1 MERSVRAFCFSDF
14 RPILIQSIRLWVWGF
29 LFLRDPFGTNLSFVL
44 TTPSFQFSLPDF
56 QYAFLSILLEGIPF
70 LLGGAILSGLLEE
83 FLPQSLMTRLLPKN
97 PRSAILVS
105 GLLGVILPVCECGI
119 VPVVRRLIRKG
130 LPLSCGIT
138 YMLAAPIVNP
148 LVILSTLAAFRGQ
161 GAWEMTILRFGL
173 GLFVAIV
180 VGLVCSFFAPFSIL
194 RPGLLGPEGGDHEHV
209 HGASRGLLERLQNI
223 AGTASRDFLDVAVYF
238 VIGAAAAS
246 LFSTAVNQEIIL
258 PLATNTPVAIASLM
272 GLASVLSVCSTTDAF
287 IAATLTTFPMAAK
300 LAFLVFGPM
309 FDFKLLFLYGS
320 AFSKRFVLLLGM
332 GLFFGIG
339 LICWRLGALNLSW

>member
-1 MERSVRAFCFSDF
+1 M
-14 RPILIQSIRLWVWGF
+14 
-29 LFLRDPFGTNLSFVL
+29 L

-83 FLPQSLMTRLLPKN
+83 FLPQSLMTRLLPRN
-97 PRSAILVS
+97 PRTAIIVS
-105 GLLGVILPVCECGI
+105 GLLGVIFPVCECGI
-119 VPVVRRLIRKG
+119 VPVVRRLMRKG
-130 LPLSCGIT
+130 LPVSCGIT

-148 LVILSTLAAFRGQ
+148 LVIVSTLAAFRGQ
-161 GAWEMTILRFGL
+161 GAWEMTILRFAL
-173 GLFVAIV
+173 GLSVAIV
-180 VGLVCSFFAPFSIL
+180 VGWVCSYFAPFSIL
-194 RPGLLGPEGGDHEHV
+194 RPGLLGPEGDHEH
-209 HGASRGLLERLQNI
+209 HHDATCGMLDRLQNI
-223 AGTASRDFLDVAVYF
+223 ATVAVRDFLDVAVYF

-246 LFSTAVNQEIIL
+246 LFSTAVNQEVIL
-258 PLATNTPVAIASLM
+258 PLASNPPLAIASLM

-320 AFSKRFVLLLGM
+320 AFSKRFVLLLGV
-332 GLFFGIG
+332 GLFLGIG

>member
-1 MERSVRAFCFSDF
+1 M
-14 RPILIQSIRLWVWGF
+14 
-29 LFLRDPFGTNLSFVL
+29 L
-44 TTPSFQFSLPDF
+44 TTPWFQFSLPDF

-97 PRSAILVS
+97 PRSAVLVS
-105 GLLGVILPVCECGI
+105 GLLGVIFPVCECGI
-119 VPVVRRLIRKG
+119 VPVVRRLMRKG
-130 LPLSCGIT
+130 LPVSCGVT

-148 LVILSTLAAFRGQ
+148 LVVLSTLAAFRGQ

-173 GLFVAIV
+173 GLSIAIFAGWV
-180 VGLVCSFFAPFSIL
+180 VSYFAPYSIL
-194 RPGLLGPEGGDHEHV
+194 RQGLARSEEEHHHGGSGSPLD
-209 HGASRGLLERLQNI
+209 RLQNS
-223 AGTASRDFLDVAVYF
+223 ATVATRDFLDVSVYF

-258 PLATNTPVAIASLM
+258 PLATNPPLAIASLM
-272 GLASVLSVCSTTDAF
+272 ALATVLSVCSTTDAF

-309 FDFKLLFLYGS
+309 LDLKLLFLYGA
-320 AFSKRFVLLLGM
+320 AFSKRFIILLAI
-332 GLFFGIG
+332 GLFVVIG
-339 LICWRLGALNLSW
+339 LLCWRLALLNLAW

>member
-1 MERSVRAFCFSDF
+1 
-14 RPILIQSIRLWVWGF
+14 
-29 LFLRDPFGTNLSFVL
+29 VL

-180 VGLVCSFFAPFSIL
+180 VGLVCSFFSPFSIL
-194 RPGLLGPEGGDHEHV
+194 RPGILGSEEGDHEHV
-209 HGASRGLLERLQNI
+209 HGAARGLLIVFRISPEQLP
-223 AGTASRDFLDVAVYF
+223 
-238 VIGAAAAS
+238 
-246 LFSTAVNQEIIL
+246 EI
-258 PLATNTPVAIASLM
+258 SLM
-272 GLASVLSVCSTTDAF
+272 WPFTS
-287 IAATLTTFPMAAK
+287 
-300 LAFLVFGPM
+300 
-309 FDFKLLFLYGS
+309 
-320 AFSKRFVLLLGM
+320 
-332 GLFFGIG
+332 
-339 LICWRLGALNLSW
+339 

>member
-1 MERSVRAFCFSDF
+1 MILCTAWFHFS
-14 RPILIQSIRLWVWGF
+14 
-29 LFLRDPFGTNLSFVL
+29 
-44 TTPSFQFSLPDF
+44 FSDF
-56 QYAFLSILLEGIPF
+56 QYAFLSILLEGLPF

-97 PRSAILVS
+97 PRTAIIVS
-105 GLLGVILPVCECGI
+105 GLLGVIFPVCECGI
-119 VPVVRRLIRKG
+119 VPVVRRLLKKG
-130 LPLSCGIT
+130 LPVSCGVT

-173 GLFVAIV
+173 GLSVAILAGWIV
-180 VGLVCSFFAPFSIL
+180 SFCAPFSIL
-194 RPGLLGPEGGDHEHV
+194 RPGLLAPEHDHDHHHGVSGGMVD
-209 HGASRGLLERLQNI
+209 RLQN
-223 AGTASRDFLDVAVYF
+223 AALVATKDFLDVAVYF

-258 PLATNTPVAIASLM
+258 PLAANPPLAIVSLM

-309 FDFKLLFLYGS
+309 LDFKLLFLYGA
-320 AFSKRFVLLLGM
+320 AFSKQFIILLAL
-332 GLFFGIG
+332 GLFLVIG
-339 LICWRLGALNLSW
+339 LLCWRLSALNLAW

>member
-1 MERSVRAFCFSDF
+1 
-14 RPILIQSIRLWVWGF
+14 
-29 LFLRDPFGTNLSFVL
+29 VL
-44 TTPSFQFSLPDF
+44 TSPSFQFSLPDF

-83 FLPQSLMTRLLPKN
+83 FLPQSLMTRLLPRN
-97 PRSAILVS
+97 PRTAVIVS
-105 GLLGVILPVCECGI
+105 GLLGVIFPVCECGI
-119 VPVVRRLIRKG
+119 VPVVRRLMRKG
-130 LPLSCGIT
+130 LPVSCGIT

-161 GAWEMTILRFGL
+161 GAWEMTILRFAL
-173 GLFVAIV
+173 GLSVAIV
-180 VGLVCSFFAPFSIL
+180 VGWVCSYFAPFSIL
-194 RPGLLGPEGGDHEHV
+194 RPGLLGPEGDHEH
-209 HGASRGLLERLQNI
+209 HHDPGCGMLDRLQNI
-223 AGTASRDFLDVAVYF
+223 ATVAVRDFLDVAVYF

-246 LFSTAVNQEIIL
+246 LFSTAVNQEVIL
-258 PLATNTPVAIASLM
+258 PLASNPPLAIVSLM

-320 AFSKRFVLLLGM
+320 AFSKRFVLLLGV
-332 GLFFGIG
+332 GLFLGIG

>member
-1 MERSVRAFCFSDF
+1 MILCTAWFHFS
-14 RPILIQSIRLWVWGF
+14 
-29 LFLRDPFGTNLSFVL
+29 
-44 TTPSFQFSLPDF
+44 FSDF
-56 QYAFLSILLEGIPF
+56 QYAFLSILLEGLPF

-83 FLPQSLMTRLLPKN
+83 FLPQSLMTQLLPKK
-97 PRSAILVS
+97 PRAAIIVS
-105 GLLGVILPVCECGI
+105 GLLGVIFPVCECGI
-119 VPVVRRLIRKG
+119 VPVVRRLLKKG
-130 LPLSCGIT
+130 LPVSCGVT

-173 GLFVAIV
+173 GLSVAILAGWIV
-180 VGLVCSFFAPFSIL
+180 SFCAPFSIL
-194 RPGLLGPEGGDHEHV
+194 RPGLLAPEHDHDHHHGVSGGMVD
-209 HGASRGLLERLQNI
+209 RLQN
-223 AGTASRDFLDVAVYF
+223 AALVATKDFLDVAVYF

-258 PLATNTPVAIASLM
+258 PLAANPPLAIVSLM

-309 FDFKLLFLYGS
+309 LDFKLLFLYGA
-320 AFSKRFVLLLGM
+320 AFSKQFIILLAL
-332 GLFFGIG
+332 GLFLVIG
-339 LICWRLGALNLSW
+339 LLCWRLSALNLAW